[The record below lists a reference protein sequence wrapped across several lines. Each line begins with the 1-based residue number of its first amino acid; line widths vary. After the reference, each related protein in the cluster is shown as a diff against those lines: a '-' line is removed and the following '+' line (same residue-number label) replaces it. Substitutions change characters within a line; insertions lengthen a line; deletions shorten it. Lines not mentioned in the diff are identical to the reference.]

1 MMEDDDVADD
11 DVADDVADDDD
22 DNTFTMS
29 LVQQSLQ
36 HPNLSI
42 SVLHY
47 LACIHIIVKRIIF
60 KAEKFVELPIN

>member
-11 DVADDVADDDD
+11 DVTDDDD
-22 DNTFTMS
+22 DDDTFTMS

-42 SVLHY
+42 SVFHY

-60 KAEKFVELPIN
+60 EAEKFVELPIN